1 MHYNEINARIR
12 KMFGAEERPVTQML
26 WRGEGFKDGLA
37 WGYDV
42 LVGLWLLRKKS
53 WLYRWKGQKWAEI

>member
-1 MHYNEINARIR
+1 ML
-12 KMFGAEERPVTQML
+12 GVEERPVTQML

-53 WLYRWKGQKWAEI
+53 WLYRWKGPKWAEI